1 MKITLLI
8 LLSIT
13 VSSCSTFKVSFKD
26 RAIYNEKKKVEEDG
40 FSIHRELFLWGLIP
54 KNHELD
60 VSEFL
65 KEKGIKEV
73 KGFSVYRESKLEDVI
88 WSILSL
94 GVYTPQTYR
103 LKIRVE

>member
-8 LLSIT
+8 LLSIA

-26 RAIYNEKKKVEEDG
+26 RAIYNEKKKVVEDG
-40 FSIHRELFLWGLIP
+40 FSIHKELFLWGLVP

-73 KGFSVYRESKLEDVI
+73 KGFSVYRENKLEDVI